1 MVSKTQQFGVC
12 AWPLARLWPT
22 EIILCVSVCGMGSTQ
37 LHAGGL
43 LEMKM
48 LSWGSHHCLTFCSDS
63 YLIFF
68 FLSWLHRS
76 GSWPT
81 SRLCHYVAAIKCWLC
96 AKRRVVFHTSH
107 CFVLYCRFPTQ
118 CLNKELLS
126 VSFTPSCLFNKKT
139 GEQTQAAT
147 RFNEFDGL
155 IKHLWHTFAY

>member
-1 MVSKTQQFGVC
+1 MAPSQVVTNRNYFVCECVQHGLYTTTCWWCHLNPVMVYLRWKCCHEV
-12 AWPLARLWPT
+12 PT
-22 EIILCVSVCGMGSTQ
+22 IVWHSVQILI
-37 LHAGGL
+37 
-43 LEMKM
+43 
-48 LSWGSHHCLTFCSDS
+48 W
-63 YLIFF
+63 FF
-68 FLSWLHRS
+68 FFFWAHLS